1 MTIERLQTNQ
11 RMSQV
16 VKHNGVA
23 YLAGQVPD
31 DGKSDIAAQTQQVLD
46 KIDALLKAAGSDR
59 GRLLSATIWL
69 SDMRYFAEMNA
80 KWDAWTPA
88 GAAPARATVQAA
100 LAHPDLKIE
109 IGVVAAC

>member
-1 MTIERLQTNQ
+1 MTIERLQTNE

-16 VKHNGVA
+16 VRYNGVA

-31 DGKSDIAAQTQQVLD
+31 DGEADIATQTQQVLD
-46 KIDALLKAAGSDR
+46 KIDALLKTANSDR
-59 GRLLSATIWL
+59 GKLLSVTIWL

-80 KWDAWTPA
+80 KWDAWVPA